1 MKSSRRAAA
10 VLVGCL
16 VAALV
21 AGAQGGSAPAS
32 AQPLL
37 AIANPAASARPDPA
51 ALGFDARALHRL
63 ARSAKRKGS
72 TCFAVA
78 RRGQVVGSWSW
89 RGTTAE
95 TPQEVFSVTKSVTS
109 TLVGMAQA
117 DQDLSIADPA
127 ATYIPAWRDSASASV
142 TVRNLLANDS
152 GRYWTPVSDYGDLVH
167 APDRT
172 AYAVGLSQQYAPGS
186 VWAYNN
192 AAIQTLDA
200 VLSNATG
207 QDTAAFAKKR
217 LFKPLGMAHTQLT
230 HDASGNSTDVFF
242 GMQSTCSDLLR
253 FGQLYAQRGRWEGDR
268 LVPTSWVKSAVGA
281 SSQSLNAAY
290 GLLWWL
296 NRHGPL
302 RSPLD
307 ADNPGQ
313 PPGVATIGR
322 LAPGAPANLFAALGF
337 GGQVVLVDPRSQ
349 TVVVRLGQPGDAGSR
364 DYTFADAARVVTE
377 ALRAS
382 R

>member
-1 MKSSRRAAA
+1 MSSRRGAA
-10 VLVGCL
+10 VALVGCL
-16 VAALV
+16 VPALV
-21 AGAQGGSAPAS
+21 VGGRSGTAPAS
-32 AQPLL
+32 AKP
-37 AIANPAASARPDPA
+37 APAASSASAAVRPDPA
-51 ALGFDARALHRL
+51 ALGFDERTLRKL

-78 RRGQVVGSWSW
+78 RKGQLVGSWYW
-89 RGTTAE
+89 RGSSAE
-95 TPQEVFSVTKSVTS
+95 SPQEVFSVTKSVAS

-117 DQDLSIADPA
+117 DKDLSITEPA
-127 ATYIPAWRDSASASV
+127 ATYIPAWQGTASASV

-152 GRYWTPVSDYGDLVH
+152 GRYWTPTSDYGDLVH

-172 AYAVGLSQQYAPGS
+172 AYAVGLSQQYEPGS

-200 VLSNATG
+200 VLRVATG
-207 QDTAAFAKKR
+207 KDTATFAKKR
-217 LFKPLGMAHTQLT
+217 LFKPLGMAHTMLT

-242 GMQSTCSDLLR
+242 GMQSTCPDLLR

-268 LVPTSWVKSAVGA
+268 LLPASWVKAAIGG

-290 GLLWWL
+290 GLLWWV
-296 NRHGPL
+296 NRYGSI
-302 RSPLD
+302 RTPLD

-313 PPGVATIGR
+313 PPGVAKVGK

-337 GGQVVLVDPRSQ
+337 GGQVVLVDPKSQ
-349 TVVVRLGQPGDAGSR
+349 TVVVRLGQPGAADSR
-364 DYTFADAARVVTE
+364 DYTFADAAEVVTE
-377 ALRAS
+377 ALKGR
-382 R
+382 